1 MIDTNA
7 YVVRALFATAVLLS
21 ALYFPAGYATE
32 PATSA
37 PHESSTH
44 TQPVAPAAVPPAHS
58 AEPAPAATTAPHMA
72 QPVIAA
78 APSPPAKVSGIDAV
92 LVLDASG
99 SMKKTDPLNLRLAA
113 AKMFIALL
121 GKTDRAGVIS
131 FSDLG
136 LPLAA
141 LMPAHDEAARQKLLQ
156 AVDKV
161 ASTGQFTNLHD
172 ALLKARA
179 MLGEQRDDRPRY
191 VILMSDG
198 QMDTGNAA
206 RDAELTS
213 QLKDSLIPE
222 LTKAHITL
230 YTIAFTRESD
240 VAMLKGIAET
250 THGQFRLAQLDKDLH
265 DVFTSLFE
273 SAKTPDM
280 LPIEGGEF
288 HADDAIEEV
297 TVVATKD
304 NPKVQIFLQAPDGKR
319 FAATD
324 VDTQNKAMRWYS
336 SPAFDMITLD
346 HPATG
351 IWKVLFSTGKNK
363 AYIVTN
369 LGIFTDLKEQQFKRG
384 ATLTV
389 TAWLNRG
396 GEIVKQPDILTSTNF
411 TIQLLGLNGAVNE
424 FIMRDT
430 GQLGDKVANDGI
442 YTATVPVIT
451 LGQQKLHLVA
461 KSATFQRE
469 TTRDI
474 TVSEAP
480 AMAHAAPEIPA
491 VPPAVAKPVVK
502 KAASPE
508 PEAVPK
514 SPMPVEEKGLSMAW
528 VLGGFVLFN
537 LLVGGGFVLFIWWR
551 RRRAGTPPAKDE
563 AEDADEDDGVKAKP
577 KSARKP

>member
-1 MIDTNA
+1 MIESNA
-7 YVVRALFATAVLLS
+7 CVVRALFKTAVLLS
-21 ALYFPAGYATE
+21 ALYLPASHATE
-32 PATSA
+32 
-37 PHESSTH
+37 
-44 TQPVAPAAVPPAHS
+44 PVAPAVAAPPEVPTDTKS
-58 AEPAPAATTAPHMA
+58 AAPAATQPA
-72 QPVIAA
+72 QPAQHA
-78 APSPPAKVSGIDAV
+78 PAKAGGIDAV

-99 SMKKTDPLNLRLAA
+99 SMKQTDPLNLRLAA
-113 AKMFIALL
+113 SKMFIALL

-131 FSDLG
+131 FSDRG
-136 LPLAA
+136 FPLAT
-141 LMPAHDEAARQKLLQ
+141 LMPARDDAARQKLLQ

-179 MLGEQRDDRPRY
+179 MLGEQQDDRPRY

-198 QMDTGNAA
+198 RMDTGKAA
-206 RDAELTS
+206 RDADLTV
-213 QLKDSLIPE
+213 QLKDTLVPE

-240 VAMLKGIAET
+240 VVLLKGIAET
-250 THGQFRLAQLDKDLH
+250 TRGQFRLAQLDKDLH

-288 HADDAIEEV
+288 HADDAIQEV

-304 NPKVQIFLQAPDGKR
+304 NPKVRIFLQTPDGKR
-319 FAATD
+319 LAATD
-324 VDTQNKAMRWYS
+324 ASVENKAMRWYS

-346 HPATG
+346 HPAAG

-363 AYIVTN
+363 AYIVTD
-369 LGIFTDLKEQQFKRG
+369 LGIVTDLKEQQYKRG

-396 GEIVKQPDILTSTNF
+396 GEIVKQPDILTSTQF
-411 TIQLLGLNGAVNE
+411 TIQLLGLGGAVNE

-430 GQLGDKVANDGI
+430 GQLGDKVANDGV
-442 YTATVPVIT
+442 YTATVPLIT
-451 LGQQKLHLVA
+451 QGQQKLHLVA

-480 AMAHAAPEIPA
+480 AAAP
-491 VPPAVAKPVVK
+491 VVQPAVAKPVVK
-502 KAASPE
+502 QAAAPE
-508 PEAVPK
+508 PEAAPTAPK
-514 SPMPVEEKGLSMAW
+514 PVEEKGLSMTW

-537 LLVGGGFVLFIWWR
+537 LLIGGGVVLFIWWR
-551 RRRAGTPPAKDE
+551 RRRSGAPPAKDE
-563 AEDADEDDGVKAKP
+563 ADDADEDDSVKAKS

>member
-1 MIDTNA
+1 M
-7 YVVRALFATAVLLS
+7 
-21 ALYFPAGYATE
+21 
-32 PATSA
+32 
-37 PHESSTH
+37 
-44 TQPVAPAAVPPAHS
+44 
-58 AEPAPAATTAPHMA
+58 
-72 QPVIAA
+72 
-78 APSPPAKVSGIDAV
+78 

-99 SMKKTDPLNLRLAA
+99 SMKQTDPLNLRLAA

-131 FSDLG
+131 FSDRG
-136 LPLAA
+136 LPLAT
-141 LMPAHDEAARQKLLQ
+141 LMPARDDAARQKLLQ

-198 QMDTGNAA
+198 QMDTGKAA
-206 RDAELTS
+206 RDADLTA
-213 QLKDSLIPE
+213 QLKDTLVPE

-240 VAMLKGIAET
+240 VALLKGIAET
-250 THGQFRLAQLDKDLH
+250 TRGQFRLAQLDKDLH

-288 HADDAIEEV
+288 HADDAIQEV

-304 NPKVQIFLQAPDGKR
+304 NPKVRIFLQTPDGKR
-319 FAATD
+319 LAATD
-324 VDTQNKAMRWYS
+324 ASVENKAMRWYS

-346 HPATG
+346 HPAAG

-363 AYIVTN
+363 AYIVTD
-369 LGIFTDLKEQQFKRG
+369 LGIVTDLKEQQYKRG

-396 GEIVKQPDILTSTNF
+396 GEIVKQPDILTSTQF
-411 TIQLLGLNGAVNE
+411 TIQLLGLGGAVNE

-430 GQLGDKVANDGI
+430 GQLGDKVANDGV
-442 YTATVPVIT
+442 YTATVPLIT
-451 LGQQKLHLVA
+451 QGQQKLHLVA

-480 AMAHAAPEIPA
+480 VVAAAAP
-491 VPPAVAKPVVK
+491 VVQPAVAKPVVK
-502 KAASPE
+502 HAAAPE
-508 PEAVPK
+508 PEAAPTAPK
-514 SPMPVEEKGLSMAW
+514 PAEEKALSMTW

-537 LLVGGGFVLFIWWR
+537 LLIGGGVVLFIWWR
-551 RRRAGTPPAKDE
+551 RRRSGAPPVKDE
-563 AEDADEDDGVKAKP
+563 ADDADEEDDSVKAKS
-577 KSARKP
+577 KSARKPSHRHAPHPRTSVCNSAGIVCDIRRALAGVVLQGAHTYPPYDSAAHATVRAARRSCRCR

>member
-1 MIDTNA
+1 MIETNA
-7 YVVRALFATAVLLS
+7 CVVRALFTTAVLLS
-21 ALYFPAGYATE
+21 ALYLPASHATE
-32 PATSA
+32 PAAA
-37 PHESSTH
+37 PPEVTAD
-44 TQPVAPAAVPPAHS
+44 TKPAT
-58 AEPAPAATTAPHMA
+58 PAATIPAHPAGHAPTKA
-72 QPVIAA
+72 
-78 APSPPAKVSGIDAV
+78 SGIDAV

-131 FSDLG
+131 FSDRG
-136 LPLAA
+136 TPLAT
-141 LMPAHDEAARQKLLQ
+141 LMPARDDAARQKLLQ

-161 ASTGQFTNLHD
+161 ESTGQFTNLHD
-172 ALLKARA
+172 ALRKARA

-198 QMDTGNAA
+198 QMDTGKAA
-206 RDAELTS
+206 RDADLTA
-213 QLKDSLIPE
+213 QLKDTLVPE

-240 VAMLKGIAET
+240 VALLKGIAET
-250 THGQFRLAQLDKDLH
+250 TRGQFRLAQLDKDLH

-288 HADDAIEEV
+288 HADDAIQEV

-319 FAATD
+319 LAAAD
-324 VDTQNKAMRWYS
+324 VDAQNTAMRWYS

-346 HPATG
+346 HPAAG

-363 AYIVTN
+363 AYIVTD
-369 LGIFTDLKEQQFKRG
+369 LGIVTDLKDQQFTRG

-389 TAWLNRG
+389 TSWLNRG
-396 GEIVKQPDILTSTNF
+396 GDIVKQPDILTSTNF
-411 TIQLLGLNGAVNE
+411 TIQLLGLSGALNE

-442 YTATVPVIT
+442 YTATVPLIT

-480 AMAHAAPEIPA
+480 AAAP
-491 VPPAVAKPVVK
+491 VVQPAVAKPVVK
-502 KAASPE
+502 HAPTPA
-508 PEAVPK
+508 PEAAPAAPK
-514 SPMPVEEKGLSMAW
+514 PAEEKGLSMAW
-528 VLGGFVLFN
+528 MLGGFVLFN
-537 LLVGGGFVLFIWWR
+537 LLVGGGVVLVLWWR
-551 RRRAGTPPAKDE
+551 RRRAAAPAP
-563 AEDADEDDGVKAKP
+563 APADDNETEDDAVQ
-577 KSARKP
+577 SAPGKGRKK

>member
-1 MIDTNA
+1 MIETNA
-7 YVVRALFATAVLLS
+7 CVVRALIKTAVLLS
-21 ALYFPAGYATE
+21 ALYLPASHATE
-32 PATSA
+32 
-37 PHESSTH
+37 
-44 TQPVAPAAVPPAHS
+44 PVAPAAAAPPEVPADTKPA
-58 AEPAPAATTAPHMA
+58 APAATQPAHPA
-72 QPVIAA
+72 QHA
-78 APSPPAKVSGIDAV
+78 PAKAGGIDAV

-99 SMKKTDPLNLRLAA
+99 SMKQTDPLNLRLAA

-131 FSDLG
+131 FSDRG
-136 LPLAA
+136 FPLAT
-141 LMPAHDEAARQKLLQ
+141 LMPARDDAARQKLLQ
-156 AVDKV
+156 AVDKI

-179 MLGEQRDDRPRY
+179 MLGEQQDDRPRY

-198 QMDTGNAA
+198 RMDTGKVA
-206 RDAELTS
+206 RDADLTA
-213 QLKDSLIPE
+213 QLKDTLVPE

-240 VAMLKGIAET
+240 VALLKGIAET
-250 THGQFRLAQLDKDLH
+250 TRGQFRLAQLDKDLH

-288 HADDAIEEV
+288 HADDAIQEV

-304 NPKVQIFLQAPDGKR
+304 NPKVRIFLQTPDGKR
-319 FAATD
+319 LAATD
-324 VDTQNKAMRWYS
+324 VDAQNKAMRWYS

-346 HPATG
+346 HPAAG

-363 AYIVTN
+363 AYIVTD
-369 LGIFTDLKEQQFKRG
+369 LGIVTDLKEQQYKRG

-396 GEIVKQPDILTSTNF
+396 GEIVKQPDILTSTQF
-411 TIQLLGLNGAVNE
+411 TIQLLGLGGAVNE

-430 GQLGDKVANDGI
+430 GQLGDKVANDGV
-442 YTATVPVIT
+442 YTATVPLIT
-451 LGQQKLHLVA
+451 QGQQKLHLVA

-480 AMAHAAPEIPA
+480 VVAPAAP
-491 VPPAVAKPVVK
+491 VVQPAVAKPVVK
-502 KAASPE
+502 HAAVPE
-508 PEAVPK
+508 PEAAPTAPK
-514 SPMPVEEKGLSMAW
+514 PAEEKVLSMTW
-528 VLGGFVLFN
+528 ILGGFVLFN
-537 LLVGGGFVLFIWWR
+537 LLIGGGVVLFIWWR
-551 RRRAGTPPAKDE
+551 RRRSGAPTAKDE
-563 AEDADEDDGVKAKP
+563 ADDADEEDDSVKAKS
-577 KSARKP
+577 KSARKL